1 MPVIFIFNMGEIKD
15 CVLLEI
21 MQYKERLDEGREDN
35 HCRCKIL
42 EQLISYEMHE
52 NKREE
57 SSRPEIRTSNLF
69 YFKKRKG
76 NECRNKNT

>member
-21 MQYKERLDEGREDN
+21 MQYKERLDEGREDD

-42 EQLISYEMHE
+42 EQLISYEMQG
-52 NKREE
+52 NKRVVGLRLGHQIY
-57 SSRPEIRTSNLF
+57 SIL
-69 YFKKRKG
+69 KRGKAM
-76 NECRNKNT
+76 NARIKIHR